1 MKQALT
7 IKSSNGIDI
16 LLDDI
21 IEFYVVRSSLLEIS
35 KDNPPM
41 ETSYHLIA
49 KIVGKKIDFVM
60 VDELVIKFDCDYDYL
75 IDFIAT
81 LEDYAFN

>member
-49 KIVGKKIDFVM
+49 KIVGRKISM